1 MRLCVVHEQPP
12 GHSGSQ
18 PQEQVL
24 GKGRGVPVRSGLTN
38 LFRPSALAAMQQ
50 VLEAIHT
57 TSGTERAMIQPLP
70 SAQLSPESWDSQ
82 SMEGVETV
90 IPSDHHAPLLLAQ
103 VRGQWALCSG

>member
-1 MRLCVVHEQPP
+1 MRLSVVNEQPP

-38 LFRPSALAAMQQ
+38 LFRPSALAATQQ
-50 VLEAIHT
+50 VSEAIHT

-82 SMEGVETV
+82 SMEGVEPVT
-90 IPSDHHAPLLLAQ
+90 PSDPHTPLLLEQ
-103 VRGQWALCSG
+103 VKRPRARCIG